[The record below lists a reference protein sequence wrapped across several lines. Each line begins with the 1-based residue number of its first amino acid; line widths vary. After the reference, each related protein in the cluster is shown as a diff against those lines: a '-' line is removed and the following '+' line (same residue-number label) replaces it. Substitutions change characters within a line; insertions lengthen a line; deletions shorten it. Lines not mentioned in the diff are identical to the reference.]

1 MSDEVRE
8 VPRAAG
14 GALTRSLPA
23 QCNVQHKCNKV
34 QHKCNKA
41 QLECNKVQ
49 VNFNYTKIQQCTHT
63 LPSATNTVHTPITR
77 SVLQAALI
85 NALVLG
91 IWCESN
97 GMQHD

>member
-23 QCNVQHKCNKV
+23 QCNV

-91 IWCESN
+91 IRCESN